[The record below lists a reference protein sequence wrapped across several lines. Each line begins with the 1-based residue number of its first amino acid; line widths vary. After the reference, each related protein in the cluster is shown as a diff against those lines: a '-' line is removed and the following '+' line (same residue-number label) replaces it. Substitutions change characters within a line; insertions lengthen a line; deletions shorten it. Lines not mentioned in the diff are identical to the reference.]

1 MTIALCLNC
10 GETKWGALCP
20 CTSCQVESTGDMG
33 IDIGFSDHYYT
44 VTTLEQFG
52 SVIKEINSHCDDQTK
67 CYRTFIYYISQ
78 NHPNIL
84 RVEMKAEM
92 EVEVE
97 AIIAKCT
104 LPSVV
109 IEDSHELLQEREI
122 ESDKPWWKF
131 W

>member
-1 MTIALCLNC
+1 
-10 GETKWGALCP
+10 
-20 CTSCQVESTGDMG
+20 MG

-52 SVIKEINSHCDDQTK
+52 SVIKEINSHCDDD
-67 CYRTFIYYISQ
+67 YIRNWTFIYYISQ

>member
-10 GETKWGALCP
+10 GETKWGAICP
-20 CTSCQVESTGDMG
+20 CRNCQIQSTGDME
-33 IDIGFSDHYYT
+33 IDIAFSDHNYT

-52 SVIKEINSHCDDQTK
+52 SVIKEINSHCDDD
-67 CYRTFIYYISQ
+67 YIRNWTFIYYVSQ
-78 NHPNIL
+78 NHPDVL
-84 RVEMKAEM
+84 RVEMEAEM
-92 EVEVE
+92 EVEAE

-104 LPSVV
+104 FPSVV
-109 IEDSHELLQEREI
+109 IEGSPELLRECEI